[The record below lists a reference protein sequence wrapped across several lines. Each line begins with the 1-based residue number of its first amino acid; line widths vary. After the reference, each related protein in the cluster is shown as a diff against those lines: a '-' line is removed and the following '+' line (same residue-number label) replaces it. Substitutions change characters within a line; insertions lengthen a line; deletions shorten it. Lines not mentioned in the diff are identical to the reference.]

1 MREQIEALEDH
12 ANLPTLVGNITLAIL
27 NHPASG
33 LAIADEVAIDQ
44 DSARLH
50 PFQMIEAADK
60 VRLSGARSADDD
72 DHLPAPDRQRNSFQD
87 FDLSE
92 GLANVGRLDHG
103 FRRVGRQAA
112 D

>member
-1 MREQIEALEDH
+1 MAGGLQHYRGVNETISSL
-12 ANLPTLVGNITLAIL
+12 LLVYIALAIL

-33 LAIADEVAIDQ
+33 FAIADEVAIDQ

-60 VRLSGARSADDD
+60 GRLSGARSADDD
-72 DHLPAPDRQRNSFQD
+72 DHLPAPDRQRNPFQD

-92 GLANVGRLDHG
+92 GLVNVGRLDHG
-103 FRRVGRQAA
+103 FRHL
-112 D
+112 